1 MNVIIDFKTEQLN
14 MLTRE
19 QVAKC
24 LGTHKD
30 TISKL
35 TTHGLLKSIKIGKS
49 YMYSQFEVF
58 SFQIRFAGYDLS
70 NTTEMIKSL
79 NDVKEQKM
87 NFNIIEKD
95 SAKC

>member
-35 TTHGLLKSIKIGKS
+35 TSLGLLKSTKIGKA
-49 YMYSQFEVF
+49 YMYSQFEIF
-58 SFQIRFAGYDLS
+58 NFQIRFAGYDLS
-70 NTTEMIKSL
+70 NTDEMIKSL
-79 NDVKEQKM
+79 NDVKENGM
-87 NFNIIEKD
+87 NFDMIKKD
-95 SAKC
+95 AI

>member
-19 QVAKC
+19 QVARC
-24 LGTHKD
+24 FGTHKD

-35 TTHGLLKSIKIGKS
+35 TSLGLLKSTKIGKS

-79 NDVKEQKM
+79 NDSKEKGM
-87 NFNIIEKD
+87 TFEIIEKD
-95 SAKC
+95 SAQC